1 MAISRRFIDTDNY
14 GLTWGTCL
22 TEKDGGKGFRFF
34 QTTYT
39 KSDQEGKENART
51 DFFGFEFR
59 SDTLQDLCNHLCD
72 NDPVDRTV
80 DKLDKKD
87 PNYHK
92 PRF

>member
-59 SDTLQDLCNHLCD
+59 SDTLQAVSYTHLTLPTICS
-72 NDPVDRTV
+72 V
-80 DKLDKKD
+80 
-87 PNYHK
+87 
-92 PRF
+92 